1 MTKSKPKA
9 KPKVISRGK
18 NITPEIKTQI
28 FEILEGWK
36 GKLTWELLIE
46 AIAKRT
52 LQDYTRQT
60 LYGHEEIRSAFVAKK
75 ERVPLATE
83 GRKKL
88 YKAEEAFE
96 SERNLKL
103 KEENARLQAHLDF
116 LIEKFN
122 RWTYNAYIRGVTEQ
136 QLEQPIPR
144 Q

>member
-1 MTKSKPKA
+1 MKKSEA
-9 KPKVISRGK
+9 KTITRGK
-18 NITPEIKTQI
+18 NITPEIKAVI
-28 FEILEGWK
+28 FEILDGWK
-36 GKLTWELLIE
+36 GKLTWELLVE

-60 LYGHEEIRSAFVAKK
+60 LYGHEEIRSAFAAKK
-75 ERVPLATE
+75 VRVPLATE

-88 YKAEEAFE
+88 YKPEEAYE

-103 KEENARLQAHLDF
+103 KEENARLQAHVDF

-122 RWTYNAYIRGVTEQ
+122 RWAYNAYIRGMTEQ
-136 QLEQPIPR
+136 QLEQPLPR